1 MIATDEEALICDLAE
16 TYNIYNM
23 RSFSPLEIA
32 TFSVGLRENSRI
44 KLKLSGQ
51 TVPLETVLLACV
63 VDRLS
68 LLLWSKSKDATK
80 NINRPA
86 SILETLTQTRQ
97 EPERDYEVFNTPE
110 EFEQAMK
117 RLNERG

>member
-51 TVPLETVLLACV
+51 TVPLETVLLACA